1 MTIPRQFYDEAGFFL
16 GDMPKAIVLYGQP
29 NVITEQVLILP
40 GFSGKMRE
48 KESTLQITDDVR
60 Y

>member
-1 MTIPRQFYDEAGFFL
+1 MMTLGFVL
-16 GDMPKAIVLYGQP
+16 GDMPKAVVLYGQP

-40 GFSGKMRE
+40 GFLGKTRE
-48 KESTLQITDDVR
+48 KAFTLQMVDDVT